1 MPSDYSNTTF
11 SFFIKRDCIELN
23 SYKNYLISPNTG
35 YYSIIDKKRKER
47 QKVICEDTNFKIDQE
62 KFNSIVKKSLDE

>member
-23 SYKNYLISPNTG
+23 SYKNYLIFSNTG
-35 YYSIIDKKRKER
+35 YSIIDKKRKDK

-62 KFNSIVKKSLDE
+62 KYNSIVKKSLDE